1 MQPAHDKRLV
11 HLPPLWQAPH
21 EAPVPIYV
29 PVLSNPDKSRRLD
42 CGRWRISIK
51 SSPIAWLPRLV
62 GIRPKDSSADR
73 QWVLCPYVWQKYGTL
88 YAVSFHGC
96 VMLLQLVG

>member
-1 MQPAHDKRLV
+1 MTKGLSIYLLCGRL
-11 HLPPLWQAPH
+11 HMRLQCH
-21 EAPVPIYV
+21 YMS